1 MSEMVKFSSKM
12 EREAL
17 EALRAH
23 AAEEGRTL
31 AGLLTE
37 AVRDYLA
44 KKRVRPAFREAAEA
58 VVAEHDELLARL
70 AK

>member
-12 EREAL
+12 DSEAL
-17 EALRAH
+17 EALRAQ
-23 AAEEGRTL
+23 ARDEGRTL

-44 KKRVRPAFREAAEA
+44 KNRVRPAFREAAEA
-58 VVAEHDELLARL
+58 VRAEHEELRARR

>member
-12 EREAL
+12 DREAL
-17 EALRAH
+17 DALRAH
-23 AAEEGRTL
+23 ARDEGRTL
-31 AGLLTE
+31 AGILTE

-44 KKRVRPAFREAAEA
+44 KNRVRPAFREAAEA
-58 VVAEHDELLARL
+58 VLAEHDELLARL

>member
-12 EREAL
+12 ETEAL

-23 AAEEGRTL
+23 ARDEGRTL
-31 AGLLTE
+31 AALLTE
-37 AVRDYLA
+37 AVREYLERR
-44 KKRVRPAFREAAEA
+44 RVRPAFREAAEA
-58 VVAEHDELLARL
+58 VLTEHDELLARL

>member
-1 MSEMVKFSSKM
+1 MSEIVKFSSKM
-12 EREAL
+12 DLEVL

-23 AAEEGRTL
+23 AREEGRTL

-44 KKRVRPAFREAAEA
+44 KARVRPAFRQAAE
-58 VVAEHDELLARL
+58 VVLADHDELLARL